1 MRLDARLHLFLLFTF
16 VRLLAYTSYM
26 ALTGNNQTSNKNAE
40 HENLNS
46 LAMCG
51 VGAGIRL
58 AMCVAGAGIGAPGL
72 AMCGTG
78 AGIGAPGLAMC
89 VAGAGIGAPGLAMCG
104 ARAGIGPPGL
114 AMCVAGAGIGTPG
127 LMDGL
132 SALHGI
138 IKIM

>member
-16 VRLLAYTSYM
+16 ERLLAYTSYM

-51 VGAGIRL
+51 VG
-58 AMCVAGAGIGAPGL
+58 VGIGAPGL
-72 AMCGTG
+72 AKCG
-78 AGIGAPGLAMC
+78 
-89 VAGAGIGAPGLAMCG
+89 AGAGIGAL
-104 ARAGIGPPGL
+104 
-114 AMCVAGAGIGTPG
+114 G

-132 SALHGI
+132 SALHACGI
-138 IKIM
+138 IKII